1 MNHNSQEL
9 LAEGGAY
16 NSEVEM
22 SRISNSKA
30 NHSALMDK
38 DRNDS
43 PNMSLDKT
51 DSATIDDN
59 AVPTAKG
66 IIKIKKK
73 TELVYVKEEDINRPG
88 REDIKAKARYLY
100 WAAFRGDV

>member
-1 MNHNSQEL
+1 M
-9 LAEGGAY
+9 
-16 NSEVEM
+16 
-22 SRISNSKA
+22 
-30 NHSALMDK
+30 
-38 DRNDS
+38 
-43 PNMSLDKT
+43 
-51 DSATIDDN
+51 
-59 AVPTAKG
+59 PTAKG